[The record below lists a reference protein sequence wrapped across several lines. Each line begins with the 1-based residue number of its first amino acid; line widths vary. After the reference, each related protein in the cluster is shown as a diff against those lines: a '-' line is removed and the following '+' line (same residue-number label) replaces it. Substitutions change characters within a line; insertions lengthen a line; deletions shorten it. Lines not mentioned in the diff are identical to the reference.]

1 MFYNSKLQPA
11 YASAN
16 NAKARNA
23 RSQRDGI
30 SFSAANNETEDFNAF
45 NSSQGSGEMRKPP
58 RKKKKAQKSFVL
70 TPKTIIVAAAAL
82 VAVVLLIVIFVAMA
96 NSSGSHLTLKN
107 NSYLSYDIDGSYYVA
122 MNGKTLDQSFENEVS
137 LIPADD
143 NSFAYVIE
151 HTNEGEIVYLLKNKT
166 LTQIIS
172 SPVKEI
178 LTMSKF
184 NPGIIYRKD
193 NDAVYFYAGDDEGR
207 ITKSTT
213 AANFIISE
221 DASAIVY
228 TEPDDSDAST
238 SKLYLYVDGGSESL
252 AKNMVPVAVSKG
264 GKYIYAYA
272 NVANA
277 ESVTKKLY
285 LIKPNDEGERIEIC
299 DNFEG
304 ITYLNVKGDEII
316 YYTGVS
322 TDKIRSHVYN
332 AKKNASYEIGAGKC
346 VPTVADPSIVCLS
359 TLKNIVVQNTIP
371 ATRGTSATHYI
382 DKNYEST
389 LICRYNGKLNP
400 KGDIFY
406 YIDKDDTL
414 RYIDLNDKSRTP
426 ERIFD
431 DVIDFEVTEKGN
443 VYFIM
448 DELDRDLI
456 FYKSSTGK
464 RKTIAGDVT
473 GMTFNQYSNVLYF
486 NMDEDTK
493 AYFTEEGSVKE
504 IAEFERAEIPVAPTF
519 TDPAQKRTYAY
530 LINPETDLYD
540 VYFTASG
547 KSFKLVARDC
557 DSVNQVLGIGA
568 FFDDLR
574 DALEDIFGDWMDQ
587 IIPDE
592 ETPSEGN
599 SPEETT
605 N

>member
-1 MFYNSKLQPA
+1 MFYNNNLRPA
-11 YASAN
+11 FASAN
-16 NAKARNA
+16 NASVHNSHTKK
-23 RSQRDGI
+23 DFVT
-30 SFSAANNETEDFNAF
+30 FSAASSETDDFNSF
-45 NSSQGSGEMRKPP
+45 NTSQGSGEMRRPP
-58 RKKKKAQKSFVL
+58 KKKKKPQKTFELNLKTVAIAAAVL
-70 TPKTIIVAAAAL
+70 VAA
-82 VAVVLLIVIFVAMA
+82 VLLIVIFVAMA
-96 NSSGSHLTLKN
+96 NSSSSHLTLKN
-107 NSYLSYDIDGSYYVA
+107 NSFLSYDIDGTYYVA
-122 MNGKTLDQSFENEVS
+122 MNGKTLDQSFENEIS

-151 HTNEGEIVYLLKNKT
+151 HTSEGDVIYLLEGKE

-178 LTMSKF
+178 ITMSKF

-193 NDAVYFYAGDDEGR
+193 NDAVYFYTAEDEGR
-207 ITKSTT
+207 ITRSTT

-228 TEPDDSDAST
+228 TEPDDGDATT

-272 NVANA
+272 NVAT
-277 ESVTKKLY
+277 ETSITKKLY
-285 LIKPNDEGERIEIC
+285 LIKPEEEGEKIEIS
-299 DNFEG
+299 DNFED

-316 YYTGVS
+316 YYTGIS
-322 TDKIRSHVYN
+322 TDKIRSHIYN
-332 AKKNASYEIGAGKC
+332 AKKNESYEIGAGRC
-346 VPTVADPSIVCLS
+346 VPTVADPSVVCLS

-371 ATRGTSATHYI
+371 ALPGTSATHYI
-382 DKNYEST
+382 NKNYEST
-389 LICRYNGKLNP
+389 LICRYNGTLNS

-414 RYIDLNDKSRTP
+414 RYIDLNDKSRTS
-426 ERIFD
+426 EKVFD
-431 DVIDFEVTEKGN
+431 DVIDFVVTEKDN

-473 GMTFNQYSNVLYF
+473 GMTFNEYSNVLYF
-486 NMDEDTK
+486 NVDEDTK
-493 AYFTEEGSVKE
+493 AYCTEEGSVKE
-504 IAEFERAEIPVAPTF
+504 IAEFDRTEIPVAPTF
-519 TDPAQKRTYAY
+519 IDPAQKRSYVY

-540 VYFTASG
+540 IYFTSSG

-557 DSVNQVLGIGA
+557 DSVNKVSGIGA
-568 FFDDLR
+568 FFDGIR
-574 DALEDIFGDWMDQ
+574 DALEDIFGGWIDDM
-587 IIPDE
+587 IPDE
-592 ETPSEGN
+592 ETPNEEAEG
-599 SPEETT
+599 
-605 N
+605 